1 MINKIRILLT
11 ELEVIIMNIEVKKM
25 FEELCKY
32 CNGYGYGIIEV
43 YFQDK
48 EALLFDCLKSERLV
62 VCYKD
67 GEWE

>member
-1 MINKIRILLT
+1 
-11 ELEVIIMNIEVKKM
+11 MNIEVKKM